1 MKEEKKTQKL
11 LKAYLRWPVIPAV
24 LSVVAAAGAFFF
36 DRNAGTLVAVLAAV
50 NIVFCMR
57 LHFSA
62 RKNVM
67 KAMVNF
73 AVATDELQK
82 RLSDDL
88 DVPYAFVDREG
99 MILWQNREMK
109 SLLKEQKK
117 NPRNVE
123 ELFGE
128 LSLEELM
135 KIGET
140 ADYHMSVGDMRYRVR
155 FTRTGEAT
163 ERIFAMYL
171 YDETEL
177 TTRREQIDSDRL
189 VAGIIYLDNYEEAME
204 SVEEVRRSLLT
215 AMVDRKIVRY
225 FDGMQ
230 AIIRKLEKDKYFVAL
245 QKKHLKTLEE
255 RQFDI
260 LEQVK
265 TVNIGN
271 EMRITLSIGIGDG
284 GENYADCAELARQ
297 AMDMALGRG
306 GDQAVVKNPESV
318 QYYGGKTNSKEKTT
332 RVKARVKAHAFRE
345 LIENKDRLFIMGH
358 RRMDIDCLGAAI
370 GIWRI
375 AVTLDKKAHI
385 VVSDQ
390 ISAVK
395 PMLQRFRGGEYPPDL
410 FISEDAAMELLDEN
424 SVLVVVDTNNP
435 VIVESPKLLEAAKTI
450 VVLDHHRQS
459 ERSIRNAALSYV
471 ETYASSASEMVAE
484 IVQYISDNVK
494 IRVAEADAMYAG
506 IVIDTH
512 DFKNQTGVRTFEAA
526 AFLRRNG
533 VDVTRVRK
541 LFREKIEDYRAKAEA
556 VHNAVIYRDH
566 FAMSTCPSEGL
577 ESPTVI
583 GAQAA
588 NDLLDIVGVKASIV
602 FTEYGGKIF
611 VSARSIDEVNVQVM
625 MEKMG
630 GGGHRTMAGSQLSG
644 ASVSEAEERVREII
658 DEMIEKGE
666 IA

>member
-11 LKAYLRWPVIPAV
+11 LRSYLRWPMIPAV
-24 LSVVAAAGAFFF
+24 LSILAACCAFFF
-36 DRNAGTLVAVLAAV
+36 DRRAGMAVAVFALITFA
-50 NIVFCMR
+50 FCLR
-57 LHFSA
+57 LLFSA

-67 KAMVNF
+67 KAVVNF

-82 RLSDDL
+82 RLSDDM
-88 DVPYAFVDREG
+88 DVPYAFVDRGG
-99 MILWQNREMK
+99 MILWQNRAMK
-109 SLLKEQKK
+109 TLLKDQKK
-117 NPRNVE
+117 NPKNVE
-123 ELFGE
+123 EMFPE
-128 LSLEELM
+128 FSLTELM

-140 ADYHMSVGDMRYRVR
+140 EDYHLSMGGLRYRVR

-163 ERIFAMYL
+163 DRIFAMYL

-177 TTRREQIDSDRL
+177 ITLRDQINSDRL
-189 VAGIIYLDNYEEAME
+189 VAGLIYLDNYEEAME

-215 AMVDRKIVRY
+215 AMIDRKIVRH

-230 AIIRKLEKDKYFVAL
+230 AIIRKLEKDKYFMVL
-245 QKKHLKTLEE
+245 QKKHLQTLEE

-265 TVNIGN
+265 MVNIGN
-271 EMRITLSIGIGDG
+271 EMRVTLSIGIGDG
-284 GENYADCAELARQ
+284 GDDYAECAELARQ

-306 GDQAVVKNPESV
+306 GDQAVIKRPESV

-358 RRMDIDCLGAAI
+358 KRMDIDCLGAAI

-390 ISAVK
+390 VAAVK
-395 PMLQRFRGGEYPPDL
+395 PMLKRFQGGEYPPDL
-410 FISEDAAMELLDEN
+410 FISEDTAVELLDEN

-435 VIVESPKLLEAAKTI
+435 VIVESPKLLESAKTI

-459 ERSIRNAALSYV
+459 ERSIRNASLSYV

-484 IVQYISDNVK
+484 IVQYISDDVK

-541 LFREKIEDYRAKAEA
+541 MFREKIEDYRAKAET
-556 VHNAVIYRDH
+556 VHNAEIYRDH
-566 FAMSTCPSEGL
+566 YAMSVCPPEGL
-577 ESPTVI
+577 ESPTII
-583 GAQAA
+583 GAQAS

-602 FTEYGGKIF
+602 LTEFRGKIYI
-611 VSARSIDEVNVQVM
+611 SARSIDEVNVQVM
-625 MEKMG
+625 MEKLG
-630 GGGHRTMAGSQLSG
+630 GGGHRTMAGAQMTG
-644 ASVSEAEERVREII
+644 VTIEEALARVKEVI
-658 DEMIEKGE
+658 DDMIGKGE

>member
-11 LKAYLRWPVIPAV
+11 LRSYLRWPMIPAV
-24 LSVVAAAGAFFF
+24 LSILAACCAFFF
-36 DRNAGTLVAVLAAV
+36 DRRAGMAVAVFALITFA
-50 NIVFCMR
+50 FCLR
-57 LHFSA
+57 LLFSA

-67 KAMVNF
+67 KAVVNF

-82 RLSDDL
+82 RLSDDM
-88 DVPYAFVDREG
+88 DVPYAFVDRGG
-99 MILWQNREMK
+99 MILWQNRAMK
-109 SLLKEQKK
+109 TLLKDQKK
-117 NPRNVE
+117 NPKNVE
-123 ELFGE
+123 ELFPE
-128 LSLEELM
+128 LSLAELM

-140 ADYHMSVGDMRYRVR
+140 EDYHLSMGGFRYRVR

-163 ERIFAMYL
+163 DRIFAMYL

-177 TTRREQIDSDRL
+177 ITLRDQISSDRL
-189 VAGIIYLDNYEEAME
+189 VAGLIYLDNYEEAME

-215 AMVDRKIVRY
+215 AMIDRKIVRH

-230 AIIRKLEKDKYFVAL
+230 AIIRKLEKDKYFMVL
-245 QKKHLKTLEE
+245 QKKHLQTLEE

-265 TVNIGN
+265 MVNIGN
-271 EMRITLSIGIGDG
+271 EMRVTLSIGIGDG
-284 GENYADCAELARQ
+284 GDDYAECAELARQ

-306 GDQAVVKNPESV
+306 GDQAVIKRPESV

-358 RRMDIDCLGAAI
+358 KRMDIDCLGAAI

-390 ISAVK
+390 VAAVK
-395 PMLQRFRGGEYPPDL
+395 PMLKRFQGGEYPPDL
-410 FISEDAAMELLDEN
+410 FISEDTAMELLDEN

-435 VIVESPKLLEAAKTI
+435 VIVESPKLLESAKTI

-459 ERSIRNAALSYV
+459 ERSIRNAPLSYV

-484 IVQYISDNVK
+484 IVQYISDDVK

-541 LFREKIEDYRAKAEA
+541 MFREKIEDYRAKAET
-556 VHNAVIYRDH
+556 VHNAEIYRDH
-566 FAMSTCPSEGL
+566 YAMSVCPPEGL
-577 ESPTVI
+577 ESPTII
-583 GAQAA
+583 GAQAS

-602 FTEYGGKIF
+602 LTEFRGKIYI
-611 VSARSIDEVNVQVM
+611 SARSIDEVNVQVM
-625 MEKMG
+625 MEKLG
-630 GGGHRTMAGSQLSG
+630 GGGHRTMAGAQMTG
-644 ASVSEAEERVREII
+644 VTIEEALARVKEVI
-658 DEMIEKGE
+658 DDMIGKGE

>member
-11 LKAYLRWPVIPAV
+11 LKSYLRWPLVPAV
-24 LSVVAAAGAFFF
+24 LFILADCCAFFF
-36 DRNAGTLVAVLAAV
+36 DRRAGIAVTVFAAV
-50 NIVFCMR
+50 AAVFCLR
-57 LHFSA
+57 LYISA

-67 KAMVNF
+67 KAVVSF

-82 RLSDDL
+82 RLSDDM
-88 DVPYAFVDREG
+88 DVPYAFVDRGGE
-99 MILWQNREMK
+99 ILWQNRAMK
-109 SLLKEQKK
+109 SLLKDQKK
-117 NPRNVE
+117 NLKNVE
-123 ELFGE
+123 ELFPE
-128 LSLEELM
+128 LSLAELM
-135 KIGET
+135 KIGESE
-140 ADYHMSVGDMRYRVR
+140 DYHLSMGGLRYRVR

-163 ERIFAMYL
+163 DRIFAMYL

-177 TTRREQIDSDRL
+177 ITLRDQISSDRL
-189 VAGIIYLDNYEEAME
+189 VAGLIYLDNYEEAME

-215 AMVDRKIVRY
+215 AMIDRKIVRY
-225 FDGMQ
+225 FDGMR
-230 AIIRKLEKDKYFVAL
+230 AIIRKLEKDKYFIVL
-245 QKKHLKTLEE
+245 QKKHLQTLEE

-265 TVNIGN
+265 MVNIGN
-271 EMRITLSIGIGDG
+271 EMRVTLSIGIGDG
-284 GENYADCAELARQ
+284 GDDYAECAELARQ

-306 GDQAVVKNPESV
+306 GDQAVVKKPDSV
-318 QYYGGKTNSKEKTT
+318 QYYGGKSNSKEKTT

-358 RRMDIDCLGAAI
+358 KRMDIDCLGAAI

-390 ISAVK
+390 VAAVK
-395 PMLQRFRGGEYPPDL
+395 PMLKRFQGGEYPPDL
-410 FISEDAAMELLDEN
+410 FISEDTALELLDEN

-435 VIVESPKLLEAAKTI
+435 MIVESPNLLEAAKTI

-484 IVQYISDNVK
+484 IVQYISDDVK

-541 LFREKIEDYRAKAEA
+541 MFREKIEDYRAKAEA

-566 FAMSTCPSEGL
+566 YAMSTCPSEGL
-577 ESPTVI
+577 ESPTII
-583 GAQAA
+583 GAQAS

-602 FTEYGGKIF
+602 LTEFAGKIY

-625 MEKMG
+625 MEKLG
-630 GGGHRTMAGSQLSG
+630 GGGHRTMAGAQLVG
-644 ASVSEAEERVREII
+644 VTTEEAAERVKEVI
-658 DEMIEKGE
+658 DDMIGKGE

>member
-11 LKAYLRWPVIPAV
+11 LRSYLRWPMIPAV
-24 LSVVAAAGAFFF
+24 LSILAACCAFFF
-36 DRNAGTLVAVLAAV
+36 DRRAGMAVAVFALITFA
-50 NIVFCMR
+50 FCLR
-57 LHFSA
+57 LLFSA

-67 KAMVNF
+67 KAVVNF

-82 RLSDDL
+82 RLSDDM
-88 DVPYAFVDREG
+88 DVPYAFVDRGG
-99 MILWQNREMK
+99 MILWQNRAMK
-109 SLLKEQKK
+109 TLLKDQKK
-117 NPRNVE
+117 NPKNVE
-123 ELFGE
+123 EMFPE
-128 LSLEELM
+128 FSLTELM

-140 ADYHMSVGDMRYRVR
+140 EDYHLSMGGLRYRVR

-163 ERIFAMYL
+163 DRIFAMYL

-177 TTRREQIDSDRL
+177 ITLRDQINSDRL
-189 VAGIIYLDNYEEAME
+189 VAGLIYLDNYEEAME

-215 AMVDRKIVRY
+215 AMIDRKIVRH

-230 AIIRKLEKDKYFVAL
+230 AIIRKLEKDKYFMVL
-245 QKKHLKTLEE
+245 QKKHLQTLEE

-265 TVNIGN
+265 MVNIGN
-271 EMRITLSIGIGDG
+271 EMRVTLSIGIGDG
-284 GENYADCAELARQ
+284 GDDYAECAELARQ

-306 GDQAVVKNPESV
+306 GDQAVIKRPESV

-358 RRMDIDCLGAAI
+358 KRMDIDCLGAAI

-390 ISAVK
+390 VAAVK
-395 PMLQRFRGGEYPPDL
+395 PMLKRFQGGEYPPDL
-410 FISEDAAMELLDEN
+410 FISEDTAVELLDEN

-435 VIVESPKLLEAAKTI
+435 VIVESPKLLESAKTI

-459 ERSIRNAALSYV
+459 ERSIRNASLSYV

-484 IVQYISDNVK
+484 IVQYISDDVK

-541 LFREKIEDYRAKAEA
+541 MFREKIEDYRAKAET
-556 VHNAVIYRDH
+556 VHNAEIYRDH
-566 FAMSTCPSEGL
+566 YAMSVCPPEGL
-577 ESPTVI
+577 ESPTII
-583 GAQAA
+583 GAQAS

-602 FTEYGGKIF
+602 LTEFRGKIF
-611 VSARSIDEVNVQVM
+611 ISARSIDEVNVQVM
-625 MEKMG
+625 MEKLG
-630 GGGHRTMAGSQLSG
+630 GGGHRTMAGAQMTD
-644 ASVSEAEERVREII
+644 VTIEEALARVKEVI
-658 DEMIEKGE
+658 DDMIGKGE

>member
-11 LKAYLRWPVIPAV
+11 LRSYLRWPMIPAV
-24 LSVVAAAGAFFF
+24 LSILAACCAFFF
-36 DRNAGTLVAVLAAV
+36 DRRAGMAVAVFALITFA
-50 NIVFCMR
+50 FCLR
-57 LHFSA
+57 LLFSA

-67 KAMVNF
+67 KAVVNF

-82 RLSDDL
+82 RLSDDM
-88 DVPYAFVDREG
+88 DVPYAFVDRGG
-99 MILWQNREMK
+99 MILWQNRAMK
-109 SLLKEQKK
+109 TLLKDQKK
-117 NPRNVE
+117 NPKNVE
-123 ELFGE
+123 EMFPE
-128 LSLEELM
+128 FSLAELM

-140 ADYHMSVGDMRYRVR
+140 EDYHLSMGGLRYRVR

-163 ERIFAMYL
+163 DRIFAMYL

-177 TTRREQIDSDRL
+177 ITLRDQINSDRL
-189 VAGIIYLDNYEEAME
+189 VAGLIYLDNYEEAME

-215 AMVDRKIVRY
+215 AMIDRKIVRH

-230 AIIRKLEKDKYFVAL
+230 AIIRKLEKDKYFMVL
-245 QKKHLKTLEE
+245 QKKHLQTLEE

-265 TVNIGN
+265 MVNIGN
-271 EMRITLSIGIGDG
+271 EMRVTLSIGIGDG
-284 GENYADCAELARQ
+284 GDDYAECAELARQ

-306 GDQAVVKNPESV
+306 GDQAVIKRPESV

-358 RRMDIDCLGAAI
+358 KRMDIDCLGAAI

-390 ISAVK
+390 VAAVK
-395 PMLQRFRGGEYPPDL
+395 PMLKRFQGGEYPPDL
-410 FISEDAAMELLDEN
+410 FISEDTAMELLDEN

-435 VIVESPKLLEAAKTI
+435 VIVESPKLLESAKTI

-459 ERSIRNAALSYV
+459 ERSIRNASLSYV

-484 IVQYISDNVK
+484 IVQYISDDVK

-541 LFREKIEDYRAKAEA
+541 MFREKIKDYRAKAET
-556 VHNAVIYRDH
+556 VHNAEIYRDH
-566 FAMSTCPSEGL
+566 YAMSVCPPEGL
-577 ESPTVI
+577 ESPTII
-583 GAQAA
+583 GAQAS

-602 FTEYGGKIF
+602 LTEFRGKIYI
-611 VSARSIDEVNVQVM
+611 SARSIDEVNVQVM
-625 MEKMG
+625 MEKLG
-630 GGGHRTMAGSQLSG
+630 GGGHRTMAGAQMTD
-644 ASVSEAEERVREII
+644 VTIEEALARVKEVI
-658 DEMIEKGE
+658 DDMIGKGE

>member
-11 LKAYLRWPVIPAV
+11 LRSYLRWPMIPAA
-24 LSVVAAAGAFFF
+24 LSILAACCAFFF
-36 DRNAGTLVAVLAAV
+36 DRRAGMAVAVFALITFA
-50 NIVFCMR
+50 FCLR
-57 LHFSA
+57 LLFSA

-67 KAMVNF
+67 KAVVNF

-82 RLSDDL
+82 RLSDDM
-88 DVPYAFVDREG
+88 DVPYAFVDRGG
-99 MILWQNREMK
+99 MILWQNRAMK
-109 SLLKEQKK
+109 TILKDQKK
-117 NPRNVE
+117 NPKNVE
-123 ELFGE
+123 EMFPE
-128 LSLEELM
+128 FSLTELM

-140 ADYHMSVGDMRYRVR
+140 EDYHLSMGGLRYRVR

-163 ERIFAMYL
+163 DRIFAMYL
-171 YDETEL
+171 YDETEVITL
-177 TTRREQIDSDRL
+177 RDQINSDRL
-189 VAGIIYLDNYEEAME
+189 VAGLIYLDNYEEAME

-215 AMVDRKIVRY
+215 AMIDRKIVRH

-230 AIIRKLEKDKYFVAL
+230 AIIRKLEKDKYFMVL
-245 QKKHLKTLEE
+245 QKKHLQTLEE

-265 TVNIGN
+265 MVNIGN
-271 EMRITLSIGIGDG
+271 EMRVTLSIGIGDG
-284 GENYADCAELARQ
+284 GDDYAECAELARQ

-306 GDQAVVKNPESV
+306 GDQAVIKRPESV

-358 RRMDIDCLGAAI
+358 KRMDIDCLGAAI

-390 ISAVK
+390 VAAVK
-395 PMLQRFRGGEYPPDL
+395 PMLKRFQGGEYPPDL
-410 FISEDAAMELLDEN
+410 FISEDTAVELLDEN

-435 VIVESPKLLEAAKTI
+435 VIVESPKLLESAKTI

-459 ERSIRNAALSYV
+459 ERSIRNASLSYV

-484 IVQYISDNVK
+484 IVQYISDDVK

-541 LFREKIEDYRAKAEA
+541 MFREKIEDYRAKAET
-556 VHNAVIYRDH
+556 VHNAEIYRDH
-566 FAMSTCPSEGL
+566 YAMSVCPPEGL
-577 ESPTVI
+577 ESPTII
-583 GAQAA
+583 GAQAS

-602 FTEYGGKIF
+602 LTEFRGKIYI
-611 VSARSIDEVNVQVM
+611 SARSIDEVNVQVM
-625 MEKMG
+625 MEKLG
-630 GGGHRTMAGSQLSG
+630 GGGHRTMAGAQMTD
-644 ASVSEAEERVREII
+644 VTIEEALARVKEVI
-658 DEMIEKGE
+658 DDMIGKGE

>member
-11 LKAYLRWPVIPAV
+11 LRSYLRWPMIPVV
-24 LSVVAAAGAFFF
+24 LSILAACSAFFF
-36 DRNAGTLVAVLAAV
+36 DRRAGMAVAVFALITFA
-50 NIVFCMR
+50 FCLR
-57 LHFSA
+57 LLFSA

-67 KAMVNF
+67 KAVVNF

-82 RLSDDL
+82 RLSDDM
-88 DVPYAFVDREG
+88 DVPYAFVDRGG
-99 MILWQNREMK
+99 MILWQNRAMK
-109 SLLKEQKK
+109 TLLKDQKK
-117 NPRNVE
+117 NPKNVE
-123 ELFGE
+123 EMFPE
-128 LSLEELM
+128 FSLTELM

-140 ADYHMSVGDMRYRVR
+140 EDYHLSMGGLRYRVR

-163 ERIFAMYL
+163 DRIFAMYL

-177 TTRREQIDSDRL
+177 ITLRDQINSDRL
-189 VAGIIYLDNYEEAME
+189 VAGLIYLDNYEEAME

-215 AMVDRKIVRY
+215 AMIDRKIVRH

-230 AIIRKLEKDKYFVAL
+230 AIIRKLEKDKYFMVL
-245 QKKHLKTLEE
+245 QKKHLQTLEE

-265 TVNIGN
+265 MVNIGN
-271 EMRITLSIGIGDG
+271 EMRVTLSIGIGDG
-284 GENYADCAELARQ
+284 GDDYAECAELARQ

-306 GDQAVVKNPESV
+306 GDQAVIKRPESV

-358 RRMDIDCLGAAI
+358 KRMDIDCLGAAI

-390 ISAVK
+390 VAAVK
-395 PMLQRFRGGEYPPDL
+395 PMLKRFQGGEYPPDL
-410 FISEDAAMELLDEN
+410 FISEDTAMELLDEN

-435 VIVESPKLLEAAKTI
+435 VIVESPKLLE
-450 VVLDHHRQS
+450 S
-459 ERSIRNAALSYV
+459 V

-484 IVQYISDNVK
+484 IVQYISDDVK

-541 LFREKIEDYRAKAEA
+541 MFREKIEDYRAKAET
-556 VHNAVIYRDH
+556 VHNAEIYRDH
-566 FAMSTCPSEGL
+566 YAMSICPPEGL
-577 ESPTVI
+577 ESPTII
-583 GAQAA
+583 GAQAS

-602 FTEYGGKIF
+602 LTEFRGKIYI
-611 VSARSIDEVNVQVM
+611 SARSIDEVNVQVM
-625 MEKMG
+625 MEKLG
-630 GGGHRTMAGSQLSG
+630 GGGHRTMAGAQMTD
-644 ASVSEAEERVREII
+644 VTIEEALARVKEVI
-658 DEMIEKGE
+658 DDMIGKGE

>member
-11 LKAYLRWPVIPAV
+11 LKSYLRWPLVPAV
-24 LSVVAAAGAFFF
+24 LFILAACCAFFF
-36 DRNAGTLVAVLAAV
+36 YHRAGIAVTVFAAV
-50 NIVFCMR
+50 AAVFCLR
-57 LHFSA
+57 LYISA

-67 KAMVNF
+67 KAVVSF

-82 RLSDDL
+82 RLSDDM
-88 DVPYAFVDREG
+88 DVPYAFVDRSGE
-99 MILWQNREMK
+99 ILWQNRAMK
-109 SLLKEQKK
+109 SLLKDQKK
-117 NPRNVE
+117 NLKNVE
-123 ELFGE
+123 ELFPE
-128 LSLEELM
+128 LSLAELM
-135 KIGET
+135 KIGESE
-140 ADYHMSVGDMRYRVR
+140 DYHLSMGGLRYRVR

-163 ERIFAMYL
+163 DRIFAMYL

-177 TTRREQIDSDRL
+177 ITLRDQISSDRL
-189 VAGIIYLDNYEEAME
+189 VAGLIYLDNYEEAME

-215 AMVDRKIVRY
+215 AMIDRKIVRY
-225 FDGMQ
+225 FDGMR
-230 AIIRKLEKDKYFVAL
+230 AIIRKLEKDKYFIVL
-245 QKKHLKTLEE
+245 QKKHLQTLEE

-265 TVNIGN
+265 MVNIGN
-271 EMRITLSIGIGDG
+271 EMRVTLSIGIGDG
-284 GENYADCAELARQ
+284 GDDYAECAELARQ

-306 GDQAVVKNPESV
+306 GDQAVVKKPDSV
-318 QYYGGKTNSKEKTT
+318 QYYGGKSNSKEKTT

-358 RRMDIDCLGAAI
+358 KRMDIDCLGAAI

-390 ISAVK
+390 VAAVK
-395 PMLQRFRGGEYPPDL
+395 PMLKRFQGGEYPPDL
-410 FISEDAAMELLDEN
+410 FISEDTALELLDEN

-435 VIVESPKLLEAAKTI
+435 MIVESPNLLEAAKTI

-484 IVQYISDNVK
+484 IVQYISDDVK

-541 LFREKIEDYRAKAEA
+541 MFREKIEDYRAKAEA

-566 FAMSTCPSEGL
+566 YAMSTCPSEGL
-577 ESPTVI
+577 ESPTII
-583 GAQAA
+583 GAQAS

-602 FTEYGGKIF
+602 LTEFAGKIY

-625 MEKMG
+625 MEKLG
-630 GGGHRTMAGSQLSG
+630 GGGHRTMAGAQLVG
-644 ASVSEAEERVREII
+644 VTTEEAAERVKEVI
-658 DEMIEKGE
+658 DDMIGKGE

>member
-1 MKEEKKTQKL
+1 MKEEKKAQKL
-11 LKAYLRWPVIPAV
+11 LKSYLRWPLIPAV
-24 LSVVAAAGAFFF
+24 LMVCAAICAFMF
-36 DRNAGTLVAVLAAV
+36 DRRAGIAVSVFAVIVLVICL
-50 NIVFCMR
+50 R
-57 LHFSA
+57 LYISG

-67 KAMVNF
+67 KAVVSF

-88 DVPYAFVDREG
+88 DVPYAFVDRSG
-99 MILWQNREMK
+99 LITWQNRAMK
-109 SLLKEQKK
+109 NLLKERKRSPK
-117 NPRNVE
+117 NIE
-123 ELFGE
+123 DLFPE
-128 LSLEELM
+128 LSLAELT

-140 ADYHMSVGDMRYRVR
+140 ADYHLTLDEMRLRAR

-163 ERIFAMYL
+163 DRIFAMYL

-177 TTRREQIDSDRL
+177 VTMRDKIDSDRL
-189 VAGIIYLDNYEEAME
+189 VVGIIYLDNYEEAME

-215 AMVDRKIVRY
+215 AMIDRKIVRY
-225 FDGMQ
+225 FDSMK
-230 AIIRKLEKDKYFVAL
+230 AIIRKLEKDRYIVVL
-245 QKKHLKTLEE
+245 QRKHLQTLEE

-271 EMRITLSIGIGDG
+271 EMRVTLSVGIGDG
-284 GENYADCAELARQ
+284 ADTYADCADFARQ
-297 AMDMALGRG
+297 AIDMALGRG
-306 GDQAVVKNPESV
+306 GDQAVVKSPDSV
-318 QYYGGKTNSKEKTT
+318 QYYGGKSNSKEKTT

-345 LIENKDRLFIMGH
+345 LIENKDRIFIMGH
-358 RRMDIDCLGAAI
+358 KRMDIDCLGAAI

-375 AVTLDKKAHI
+375 AQTMGKKAHI

-390 ISAVK
+390 VSAVK
-395 PMLQRFRGGEYPPDL
+395 PMLKRFESTEYPSDL
-410 FISEDAAMELLDEN
+410 FVGENYAMDLLDEN

-459 ERSIRNAALSYV
+459 ERSIRNASLSYV

-484 IVQYISDNVK
+484 IVQYISDDVK

-541 LFREKIEDYRAKAEA
+541 LFREKMEDYRAKAEA
-556 VHNAVIYRDH
+556 VHNATIYREH
-566 FAMSTCPSEGL
+566 FAMSRCPSEGV
-577 ESPTVI
+577 ESPTII
-583 GAQAA
+583 GAQAS
-588 NDLLDIVGVKASIV
+588 NDLLDVVGVKASIV
-602 FTEYGGKIF
+602 LTEFDGKIYI
-611 VSARSIDEVNVQVM
+611 SARSIDEVNVQVM
-625 MEKMG
+625 MEKLG
-630 GGGHRTMAGSQLSG
+630 GGGHRTMAGAQLTG
-644 ASVSEAEERVREII
+644 VTVDEAEERVKEVI
-658 DEMIEKGE
+658 DEMMEKGE
-666 IA
+666 II

>member
-1 MKEEKKTQKL
+1 
-11 LKAYLRWPVIPAV
+11 
-24 LSVVAAAGAFFF
+24 
-36 DRNAGTLVAVLAAV
+36 
-50 NIVFCMR
+50 
-57 LHFSA
+57 
-62 RKNVM
+62 
-67 KAMVNF
+67 
-73 AVATDELQK
+73 
-82 RLSDDL
+82 
-88 DVPYAFVDREG
+88 FVDRGGE
-99 MILWQNREMK
+99 ILWQNRAMK
-109 SLLKEQKK
+109 SLLKDQKK
-117 NPRNVE
+117 NLKNVE
-123 ELFGE
+123 ELFPE
-128 LSLEELM
+128 LSLAELM
-135 KIGET
+135 KIGESE
-140 ADYHMSVGDMRYRVR
+140 DYHLSMGGLRYRVR

-163 ERIFAMYL
+163 DRIFAMYL

-177 TTRREQIDSDRL
+177 ITLRDQINSDRL

-215 AMVDRKIVRY
+215 AMIDRKIVRY
-225 FDGMQ
+225 FDGMR
-230 AIIRKLEKDKYFVAL
+230 AIIRKLEKDKYFIVL
-245 QKKHLKTLEE
+245 QKKHLQTLEE

-265 TVNIGN
+265 MVNIGN
-271 EMRITLSIGIGDG
+271 EMRVTLSIGIGDG
-284 GENYADCAELARQ
+284 GDDYAECAELARQ

-306 GDQAVVKNPESV
+306 GDQAVVKKPDSV
-318 QYYGGKTNSKEKTT
+318 QYYGGKSNSKEKTT

-358 RRMDIDCLGAAI
+358 KRMDIDCLGAAI

-390 ISAVK
+390 VAAVK
-395 PMLQRFRGGEYPPDL
+395 PMLKRFQGGEYPPDL
-410 FISEDAAMELLDEN
+410 FISEDTALELLDEN

-435 VIVESPKLLEAAKTI
+435 MIVESPNLLEAAKTI

-484 IVQYISDNVK
+484 IVQYISDDVK

-541 LFREKIEDYRAKAEA
+541 MFREKIEDYRAKAEA

-566 FAMSTCPSEGL
+566 YAMSTCPSDGL
-577 ESPTVI
+577 ESPTII
-583 GAQAA
+583 GAQAS

-602 FTEYGGKIF
+602 LTEFAGKIY

-625 MEKMG
+625 MEKLG
-630 GGGHRTMAGSQLSG
+630 GGGHRTMAGAQLVG
-644 ASVSEAEERVREII
+644 VTTEEAAERVKEVI
-658 DEMIEKGE
+658 DDMIEKGE